1 MNGNHIVCA
10 CNGTTAAQIEKAVK
24 EGARTFEE
32 VQEKLRVG
40 VQCVKCKVLVK
51 LLIDSYLE
59 YAAVVTVQPRT
70 LHLLQSP

>member
-1 MNGNHIVCA
+1 MNGNHSGCA

-40 VQCVKCKVLVK
+40 VQCVKCKDLVK

-59 YAAVVTVQPRT
+59 
-70 LHLLQSP
+70 

>member
-40 VQCVKCKVLVK
+40 VQSVKCKDLVK
-51 LLIDSYLE
+51 RLIDSYHE
-59 YAAVVTVQPRT
+59 
-70 LHLLQSP
+70 